1 MRNHTIA
8 LLLSSPVIT
17 EGVKAVLR
25 GITGVTFL
33 EITPGAKEPHTASE
47 KIAAA
52 HPSLTIVDIFTAQTC
67 QPDTPTLLLTSA
79 RIPDTSTRCH
89 KATVS
94 IYEPAEALR
103 EKIRQL
109 LQPSDREETSRGN
122 DLSPR
127 EKEVILGIVKGL
139 ANKEIAAEMN
149 VSVNTIMTHR
159 RNIAAKLQI
168 HSPAGLTIFAIAT
181 GMIKIDD
188 VKI

>member
-1 MRNHTIA
+1 MPARH
-8 LLLSSPVIT
+8 
-17 EGVKAVLR
+17 
-25 GITGVTFL
+25 
-33 EITPGAKEPHTASE
+33 
-47 KIAAA
+47 
-52 HPSLTIVDIFTAQTC
+52 
-67 QPDTPTLLLTSA
+67 PTLLLTSA
-79 RIPDTSTRCH
+79 QIPDTSTRCH
-89 KATVS
+89 TATVS